1 MELDT
6 PLPARF
12 LVISSSLHPA
22 SRSRLM
28 ARLAFHRLEQI
39 VNTGGQ
45 DQSVAWLDLAEHPL
59 PLCDGQAAYRDPKV
73 AELAEQIAAA
83 RGVLVASP
91 IYNFDVNSALKN
103 LVELT
108 SRAWQDKV
116 VGLMCAAGAV
126 GSYMSL
132 MPFANSLMLDF
143 RCLVLPRFVYATG
156 NAFAVDAIQD
166 VEIQRRVLELADR
179 FYTVAQAVPL
189 PIYGGGPNA

>member
-6 PLPARF
+6 PPSARF

-28 ARLAFHRLEQI
+28 ARLAFERLQQI
-39 VNTGGQ
+39 AESAGLEH
-45 DQSVAWLDLAEHPL
+45 SVAWLDLAEHSL
-59 PLCDGQAAYRDPKV
+59 PLCDGQAAYRDPTV
-73 AELAEQIAAA
+73 AVLAERIAAA

-126 GSYMSL
+126 GSYMGL

-143 RCLVLPRFVYATG
+143 RCLILPRFVYATG
-156 NAFAVDAIQD
+156 AAFAVDSIQD
-166 VEIQRRVLELADR
+166 VEIQNRILELAER
-179 FYTVAQAVPL
+179 FYTVTQAVPL
-189 PIYGGGPNA
+189 PPASGGGNA